1 MKLTFHVPS
10 WTSSFLGLVTFII
23 FLPGIFNEFDVQDEV
38 RAAAFRAH
46 KDGDGGESN
55 EMELP
60 KPDYLVL
67 VICVASYSFYLF
79 NFVVIET

>member
-1 MKLTFHVPS
+1 MTL
-10 WTSSFLGLVTFII
+10 II
-23 FLPGIFNEFDVQDEV
+23 FLPGIFTEFDVQAEV
-38 RAAAFRAH
+38 RAAAFKKAAGNGANATET
-46 KDGDGGESN
+46 KEI
-55 EMELP
+55 ELP